1 MNNRVS
7 KRVLLNFLVMAMAFL
22 LLLGCGSKQ
31 NEPMH
36 TSFSN
41 ANLSVTAA
49 APTQSST
56 SLGPCAAVPKNVAV
70 EEQAVI
76 CYVTETGNKYHCS
89 GCSYLAKSC
98 IPIELEIA
106 KQSYGP
112 CSKCC
117 PPR

>member
-1 MNNRVS
+1 MNKRVS
-7 KRVLLNFLVMAMAFL
+7 KRLLVGFLVMAMAFL

-31 NEPMH
+31 NEPLH

-41 ANLSVTAA
+41 NLSVTAA

-56 SLGPCAAVPKNVAV
+56 SLGTSSVVPKNVAV

-89 GCSYLAKSC
+89 GCSYLTKSC
-98 IPIELEIA
+98 IPIELELA

-112 CSKCC
+112 CSKCS

>member
-1 MNNRVS
+1 MNSRVS
-7 KRVLLNFLVMAMAFL
+7 KRLLLGFLFLVLAFS

-31 NEPMH
+31 NNPMYAPL
-36 TSFSN
+36 SN
-41 ANLSVTAA
+41 ASLPLTAA
-49 APTQSST
+49 ASTQSST
-56 SLGPCAAVPKNVAV
+56 SSDALSADVTG
-70 EEQAVI
+70 EGQHVI

-106 KQSYGP
+106 RQSYGP

>member
-1 MNNRVS
+1 MNNR
-7 KRVLLNFLVMAMAFL
+7 LLLKFLVMAMAFL

-31 NEPMH
+31 NEPTH
-36 TSFSN
+36 TSLSN
-41 ANLSVTAA
+41 ANFSVTAA
-49 APTQSST
+49 APTHSSP
-56 SLGPCAAVPKNVAV
+56 SLGTSSVVPKSVAT
-70 EEQAVI
+70 EEQSVI